1 MYLRP
6 ELLSISILTLAL
18 CAIGGAD
25 AAPTATNNQ
34 CWGNITSQFAQTGLV
49 GQHSRAKDPLF
60 RPESQ
65 PRDGV
70 GNVSKD
76 GFGPVSE
83 GGQGDH
89 AIAVGAL
96 LGLSCNST
104 PGAPGAAKTP

>member
-1 MYLRP
+1 MSLRP
-6 ELLSISILTLAL
+6 KRLSIGILAFGL
-18 CAIGGAD
+18 CAMGGAD

-65 PRDGV
+65 PREGV
-70 GNVSKD
+70 ANVSK
-76 GFGPVSE
+76 GFAPLSE

-96 LGLSCNST
+96 LGFSCNGT
-104 PGAPGAAKTP
+104 PGNTKPAATP